1 MDKKGWNW
9 ARRCC
14 IIAAKAA
21 AAAAVRRRQKEGA
34 TVDER
39 YEKDERH
46 EKQKLLCLRICAAAC
61 VGVLVVAAVS
71 AAVLVPR
78 ALAALDGLQRLT
90 AVDWN
95 ALEASV
101 RGGLDQVSRTLEA
114 LDIDSLNQALAD
126 LQAVIAPLARLM
138 GG

>member
-39 YEKDERH
+39 YKKDERY

>member
-1 MDKKGWNW
+1 M
-9 ARRCC
+9 
-14 IIAAKAA
+14 
-21 AAAAVRRRQKEGA
+21 
-34 TVDER
+34 DER
-39 YEKDERH
+39 YEKDECY